1 MALKSFILLSMLLA
15 FAVAQNRYRVCV
27 SSTSQ
32 CQALELG
39 DSQAICTPVE
49 SRVDCALQLA
59 RGTADVGFF
68 SDEELLVLAQTQP
81 SDHRVIATVR
91 DVTKPGAVSF
101 QAVAVVR
108 NTHTNGLDGLRG
120 SKYCH
125 PGLGEA
131 ALRWS
136 PRVEKELETRAA
148 NTDRCPDADYKF
160 KTAEE
165 MEVAALSHFFGDSCR
180 PGAWSANATV
190 DAELKRRFPS
200 LCALCG
206 PNSSCD
212 YTIDMG
218 VTVAGINNNNAHVK
232 ALECLRTSGDVAY
245 VAWQHVREFF
255 TVRNNDITGNFSLLC
270 PNGTLLALNTTNL
283 ANTSAPCA
291 FVSQH
296 WSAIVATSARANE
309 IQTNLRTWWPT
320 GSNPSDNS
328 WRSTLYSVLVPQSS
342 TAHVTMEDTLLSP
355 ANFTQTSRPLTS
367 IDSAT
372 TCVPPRVWCTVT
384 AQELAKCNWVR
395 AAAYSLGIKP
405 SISCVQRSDTFQ
417 CLRDVRDRNVDFIAT
432 ASNYGYLARQ
442 HFSLTP
448 VKLVQNLHS
457 DPNSFSRVVALV
469 RNNSDITRFENLRGR
484 KACFPEYG
492 GISYVA
498 FVRTAQV
505 LGVLD
510 DKECDYAKAVG
521 EFFEG
526 ACAPGAQDA
535 SHALGQSNYNVT
547 NLCTLC
553 KAPNAASNFTCGW
566 DHSNNL
572 YFGNNGSLSCLANN
586 DADVI
591 FVDTTNIT
599 DYLAALNLQGSQF
612 RAICSNNTL
621 ALQNGVN
628 VDENCLLAY
637 VVDSEVLTRRQDE
650 AYNSISAL
658 LDTLE
663 KYFGY
668 AASSGTQHVNMEIFS
683 SFDGTR
689 DLLFKNTAVGF
700 SEPTRAT
707 TNQPAKNY
715 IELFSHLQACTGA
728 GNNIP
733 VPGLA
738 NRSFYSILT
747 LVLSALLTRF
757 IVY

>member
-1 MALKSFILLSMLLA
+1 MALRSFILLSLLA
-15 FAVAQNRYRVCV
+15 SVFAQDRYRVCV

-39 DSQAICTPVE
+39 DSRAICTPVE
-49 SRVDCALQLA
+49 SRVDCALQLV

-68 SDEELLVLAQTQP
+68 TDEELLVLGQTQP
-81 SDHRVIATVR
+81 TNNLVIATVR
-91 DVTKPGAVSF
+91 DFTKPGSVSF
-101 QAVAVVR
+101 QSVAVVR
-108 NTHTNGLDGLRG
+108 NDHTNGLEGLRG
-120 SKYCH
+120 KKYCH

-148 NTDRCPDADYKF
+148 NTDRCPEADYKF

-165 MEVAALSHFFGDSCR
+165 MEVETLSQFFGDSCR

-190 DAELKRRFPS
+190 DADLKRRYPS

-218 VTVAGINNNNAHVK
+218 ITIAGINNNNAHIK
-232 ALECLRTSGDVAY
+232 ALECLRSGGDVTY

-255 TVRNNDITGNFSLLC
+255 TIRNNDIVSNFSLLC
-270 PNGTLLALNTTNL
+270 PNGTLVGLNSVNITDTN
-283 ANTSAPCA
+283 APCA

-296 WSAIVATSARANE
+296 WGGIVANSARANAL
-309 IQTNLRTWWPT
+309 QTELRTWWPA
-320 GSNPSDNS
+320 GSNPADNT
-328 WRSTLYSVLVPQSS
+328 WRSTLYSILVPQSS
-342 TAHVTMEDTLLSP
+342 NAQVIMEDTLLTP
-355 ANFTQTSRPLTS
+355 ANFTQLSRPLTS

-372 TCVPPRVWCTVT
+372 SCVPPRVWCVVS

-405 SISCVQRSDTFQ
+405 SISCVQRSDIFQ
-417 CLRDVRDRNVDFIAT
+417 CLRDVREKNVDFIAT
-432 ASNYGYLARQ
+432 SSNYGYLARQ

-457 DPNSFSRVVALV
+457 DPNSFSRVIALV
-469 RNNSDITRFENLRGR
+469 RANSDITRFENLRGR
-484 KACFPEYG
+484 KACFPEFG
-492 GISYVA
+492 GISYMS

-505 LGVLD
+505 LGVLN
-510 DKECDYAKAVG
+510 DKECDYARAVG
-521 EFFEG
+521 EFFSTT
-526 ACAPGAQDA
+526 CAPGAQDA
-535 SHALGQSNYNVT
+535 SHALGASNYDVS
-547 NLCTLC
+547 NLCSLC
-553 KAPNAASNFTCGW
+553 KAPNGANSTCSW
-566 DHSNNL
+566 DYTSNL

-586 DADVI
+586 DADII
-591 FVDTTNIT
+591 FVETTNINS
-599 DYLAALNLQGSQF
+599 YLTAQNLQASQF
-612 RAICSNNTL
+612 RALCSNNTL

-628 VDENCLLAY
+628 VDDNCLLSY

-650 AYNSISAL
+650 AYSSISAL

-668 AASSGTQHVNMEIFS
+668 TASSGTQHVNLEIFS

-700 SEPTRAT
+700 SEPTTAT

-738 NRSFYSILT
+738 NRSFYSIVT
-747 LVLSALLTRF
+747 LIVSALVTRF